1 MGRRLNLTEVQL
13 RRIVC
18 EASYW
23 EADPPSH
30 LGRFAFAPQREEQGI
45 PPEEN
50 LPVEDRILHDLQQYI
65 KTSGRDP
72 SPEAVDALLRI
83 LESGEYPDVF
93 LRPDRDDALYRGMRL
108 GEEAMGRLAAAMGM
122 DIDDLE
128 EGGEYPVS
136 FAFKPLPGRVATS
149 WSLSRESAEEFTD
162 APAGRKS
169 PEREFGVL
177 LGAWA
182 GDNPGRL
189 LDLDVLYGVTGM
201 RAYRPEREV
210 MAFGDVKVSGVTIV
224 YIA

>member
-13 RRIVC
+13 RRIVR

-93 LRPDRDDALYRGMRL
+93 LRPDRDDALYRGMSL

-162 APAGRKS
+162 NTDYS
-169 PEREFGVL
+169 SDLVYGVL
-177 LGAWA
+177 LGARA

>member
-1 MGRRLNLTEVQL
+1 VR
-13 RRIVC
+13 

-93 LRPDRDDALYRGMRL
+93 LRPDRDDALYRGMSL

-162 APAGRKS
+162 NTDYS
-169 PEREFGVL
+169 SDLVYGVL
-177 LGAWA
+177 LGARA